1 MSFLQHPNIVQF
13 YDYGQTDGNYY
24 IVMEK
29 ETLSGTQSPKLV
41 QIQKE
46 RDWCMT

>member
-13 YDYGQTDGNYY
+13 YDYGQAAGSYY

-29 ETLSGTQSPKLV
+29 ETLPGTP
-41 QIQKE
+41 IP
-46 RDWCMT
+46 